1 MRLFFLT
8 ILGFLMSACGSTQ
21 GTSSTMN
28 KTEDL
33 STGDG
38 KYIISAPIVKKSFV
52 QKNGN
57 ETEFSEY
64 YVQRS
69 VQDYFIK
76 FCEGKVTVAELEKH
90 LKKEKGDI
98 KSLTLEIEIKDGLWD
113 SCDENN
119 MVQSRTGEYIVIH
132 RIVEE

>member
-1 MRLFFLT
+1 MRLFFLAF
-8 ILGFLMSACGSTQ
+8 LGLLISACGSTQ
-21 GTSSTMN
+21 GISSTMN

-33 STGDG
+33 STGEG
-38 KYIISAPIVKKSFV
+38 KYIISAPIIEKSFV
-52 QKNGN
+52 QKKGN
-57 ETEFSEY
+57 NTEFIEY

-90 LKKEKGDI
+90 LKKQKGDI

-119 MVQSRTGEYIVIH
+119 MVQSRTGEYIIIH

>member
-1 MRLFFLT
+1 
-8 ILGFLMSACGSTQ
+8 
-21 GTSSTMN
+21 MN

-33 STGDG
+33 STGEG
-38 KYIISAPIVKKSFV
+38 KYIISAPIIEKSFV

-57 ETEFSEY
+57 NTEFFEY

-90 LKKEKGDI
+90 LKKQKGDL

-119 MVQSRTGEYIVIH
+119 MVQSRTGEYIIIH
-132 RIVEE
+132 RIVKE